1 MWEKYFKENFETVRQ
16 HDCRKTC
23 LERQMESTM
32 IILASGGWHET
43 KHALISANTYINVS
57 SELMVEFVD
66 SIGDLNW
73 WLSNGLRIW
82 ESIVQKIGGKVR
94 EGLFE
99 MRKEKKVDIF
109 VSQFTELVRYF
120 NIVIGESIQIRT
132 DYKLWFMGELVNL
145 EDSFFSEYFR

>member
-1 MWEKYFKENFETVRQ
+1 
-16 HDCRKTC
+16 
-23 LERQMESTM
+23 
-32 IILASGGWHET
+32 
-43 KHALISANTYINVS
+43 
-57 SELMVEFVD
+57 MVEYVD

-99 MRKEKKVDIF
+99 TRKEIKVDIF
-109 VSQFTELVRYF
+109 ISQFTELVRYF

-132 DYKLWFMGELVNL
+132 DYKLWLMGELVNL
-145 EDSFFSEYFR
+145 EDTFLNISDDIEFTLPYSTKHTELLIMTYVDFDRKYLICPE